1 MGRGQTHT
9 RTILSAIFV
18 LTCLAD
24 IVHAQTNLSTA
35 KGKAFVTYSPEP
47 AIIAAGKQTTVPLH
61 FHSLS
66 GYHINSHTPHQ
77 DYLIATEVT
86 LQPASG
92 IQIGKLE
99 YPAGTPYSFSFDPTE
114 KLDVYTGDFTV
125 NARIIAPKGTY
136 TLLGTLHYQA
146 CDNAACYPPKTLP
159 IVISITAK

>member
-18 LTCLAD
+18 LTCLAY

-35 KGKAFVTYSPEP
+35 KGKAFVSYSAEP
-47 AIIAAGKQTTVPLH
+47 VIIAAGKQTIVPLR
-61 FHSLS
+61 FHTLS
-66 GYHINSHTPHQ
+66 GYHINSHTPRQ
-77 DYLIATEVT
+77 DYLIATELT

-92 IQIGKLE
+92 IQIGKLD
-99 YPAGTPYSFSFDPTE
+99 YPAGKPYSFAFDPQE

-125 NARIIAPKGTY
+125 SARIIAPKGTY

-159 IVISITAK
+159 IALPITAK